1 MNYLLEA
8 LVKKL
13 EGEVEVAKANV
24 IVYTRNSVGIGEHP
38 EVVEAIE
45 AQVEK
50 IANAQEKIDII
61 KEHFSSQEVLLDTE
75 KQFLTIAYTFCII
88 YLY

>member
-1 MNYLLEA
+1 MNDLLEA

-61 KEHFSSQEVLLDTE
+61 KKHFSS
-75 KQFLTIAYTFCII
+75 
-88 YLY
+88 

>member
-50 IANAQEKIDII
+50 IATAQEKIDII
-61 KEHFSSQEVLLDTE
+61 KKYFSS
-75 KQFLTIAYTFCII
+75 
-88 YLY
+88 

>member
-1 MNYLLEA
+1 MGNQEGNMNYLLEA

-61 KEHFSSQEVLLDTE
+61 KKHFSS
-75 KQFLTIAYTFCII
+75 
-88 YLY
+88 

>member
-1 MNYLLEA
+1 MGNQEGNMNYLLEA
-8 LVKKL
+8 FVKKL

-61 KEHFSSQEVLLDTE
+61 KKHFSS
-75 KQFLTIAYTFCII
+75 
-88 YLY
+88 